1 MDRAAGIFA
10 YVAPFLL
17 FMLFL
22 PIEGMEALK
31 PHYPL
36 VYTVKISLVA
46 LVWLL
51 LRKNYPSPS
60 SRGVGVGI
68 VAGILGLGIWLGFA
82 YLNLERFLPDA
93 IRSERIGYDPFAE
106 ISSPGGRWAF
116 LAVRFFGL
124 ALVVPLIEEVF
135 WRGFLLRW
143 LIDEDFEQVPIGAYT
158 FGSFA
163 AVTLLFALVHPEIL
177 AAIAWGALANGV
189 LYLTKNLW
197 ATIAMHMTTNLLL
210 GLYVLQTREWF
221 LW

>member
-1 MDRAAGIFA
+1 M
-10 YVAPFLL
+10 
-17 FMLFL
+17 
-22 PIEGMEALK
+22 
-31 PHYPL
+31 
-36 VYTVKISLVA
+36 
-46 LVWLL
+46 
-51 LRKNYPSPS
+51 
-60 SRGVGVGI
+60 
-68 VAGILGLGIWLGFA
+68 
-82 YLNLERFLPDA
+82 
-93 IRSERIGYDPFAE
+93 
-106 ISSPGGRWAF
+106 
-116 LAVRFFGL
+116 RFFGL